1 MVKKITV
8 HGIRRLEP
16 DVRSFVLALV
26 ELPRDHVEPDA
37 SNRASEQR
45 SDEYLTSRL
54 STREDFAANGS
65 TARGTGRNEPP
76 GA

>member
-8 HGIRRLEP
+8 HGIRRREP
-16 DVRSFVLALV
+16 DVRSFVLALL
-26 ELPRDHVEPDA
+26 ELAREHVESDA
-37 SNRASEQR
+37 SNPANEKRAN
-45 SDEYLTSRL
+45 EYQTSRL
-54 STREDFAANGS
+54 STREDFAADGS